1 MLNSHHLS
9 DDEKAEALKRWWSDN
24 GKSIIGGI
32 VIGLALVFGWRGWLD
47 YQQQQAAVA
56 SSEYDSLVEAA
67 SAGSLDQ
74 AGAKLESL
82 KKDYAGTAYDYF
94 ASLEMARLAVDS
106 KDLPAAK
113 NYLEYAAANADQDGL
128 KQLATVRLARVL
140 MAMDDNAQAKAL
152 VSAGGEGAFAG
163 EYAHILGDILR
174 AEGDRAGALAAYEK
188 ALNQNGTNMALIE
201 MKINQ
206 VR

>member
-1 MLNSHHLS
+1 VLNSHHLS
-9 DDEKAEALKRWWSDN
+9 DEEKAEALKRWWSDN

-56 SSEYDSLVEAA
+56 SSEYDSLLEAA
-67 SAGSLDQ
+67 ALGTLDQ

-94 ASLEMARLAVDS
+94 ASLEMARLAVDN

-128 KQLATVRLARVL
+128 KQLATLRLARVL
-140 MAMDDNAQAKAL
+140 MAMGENNQAKAL
-152 VSAGGEGAFAG
+152 VSAGVEGAFAG

-174 AEGDRAGALAAYEK
+174 TEGDRVGALAAYDK
-188 ALNQNGTNMALIE
+188 ALNQNGTNVALIE